1 MEGKLLKEALKGI
14 HKIMMEKA
22 KSISGYVRF
31 NERRTKRLINWLLPD
46 QLVELLTPYP
56 TLVVPVG
63 WDGSMSHAVTVVDD
77 LIFDSTQ
84 THAFKLTRQSIDWI
98 CGDCGCRE
106 LAVAVR
112 FQHPFKKKFGKFFNK
127 DISLNWSTKEK

>member
-1 MEGKLLKEALKGI
+1 M
-14 HKIMMEKA
+14 
-22 KSISGYVRF
+22 
-31 NERRTKRLINWLLPD
+31 INWLLPD

-127 DISLNWSTKEK
+127 DISLNWSTKET